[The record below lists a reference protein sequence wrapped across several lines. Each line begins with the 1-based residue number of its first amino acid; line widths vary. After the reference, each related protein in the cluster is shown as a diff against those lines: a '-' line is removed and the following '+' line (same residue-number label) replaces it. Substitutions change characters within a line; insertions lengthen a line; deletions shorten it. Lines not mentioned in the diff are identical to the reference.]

1 MPIPAA
7 ALAKYPFLSQAK
19 KYIVQ
24 LELDI
29 KDMATII
36 TVRNLAKHRVFSS
49 FDLIP
54 KNPKEVNRDYETEI
68 ISYTLALLYLSEIDD
83 DKLTQRFASFEAN
96 KVNVYLKKEKNK
108 EVIFEIAKEF
118 GWTPIQVNDNNSTS
132 ISIHFTTYLKMTS
145 RGRLSHNKT
154 WQLGGRSIEKGQV
167 QVNPKEL
174 SRLLQEEVHNHLTQ
188 SIKENTKQKILDL
201 PLELKQ
207 DIDELNIEYQKRKSQ
222 FEKIHIEVQALESEY
237 PPCISSLIERATNG
251 QHLSHVERFTL
262 VTYLLH
268 QGVEIDSIVNLF
280 SKVSDFKEEK
290 TRYQIE
296 NLAGQRGGII
306 KPYVTYNCATLQTHN
321 VCPNPDDPICNYI
334 RNPLTYHL
342 KKKNKKTRYI
352 SKK

>member
-1 MPIPAA
+1 VSITAA
-7 ALAKYPFLSQAK
+7 DLVKYPFLPQARN
-19 KYIVQ
+19 YIVQ
-24 LELDI
+24 LGLDFKELVSLPEI
-29 KDMATII
+29 RK
-36 TVRNLAKHRVFSS
+36 RAKERVLSS
-49 FDLIP
+49 FDL
-54 KNPKEVNRDYETEI
+54 NPQILQEVNKDYEIEI
-68 ISYTLALLYLSEIDD
+68 VSYALALLYVSGIDD
-83 DKLTQRFASFEAN
+83 YKLTQRFALFEAQKIN
-96 KVNVYLKKEKNK
+96 RYLTNEKHV
-108 EVIFEIAKEF
+108 EVIIEIAKTF
-118 GWTPIQVNDNNSTS
+118 KWNIKNDEGSTS
-132 ISIHFTTYLKMTS
+132 LLIHFSNYLQSTS
-145 RGRLSHNKT
+145 RGRLFHNSNWK
-154 WQLGGRSIEKGQV
+154 LVNRSIESGWIL
-167 QVNPKEL
+167 VNPYEL
-174 SRLLQEEVHNHLTQ
+174 ARLLQEEVKKRIEE
-188 SIKENTKQKILDL
+188 SIKQELTSI
-201 PLELKQ
+201 PLEIQQ
-207 DIDELNIEYQKRKSQ
+207 DINELNTEYQKRKPQ
-222 FEKIHIEVQALESEY
+222 FEKIRIEVQALESEY

>member
-7 ALAKYPFLSQAK
+7 ALAKYPFLSQAR
-19 KYIVQ
+19 KYIVK

-29 KDMATII
+29 KDMATIA
-36 TVRNLAKHRVFSS
+36 TVRDLAKHRVYSS

-54 KNPKEVNRDYETEI
+54 KTPKKANRDYETEI
-68 ISYTLALLYLSEIDD
+68 ISYTLALLYLSEIND
-83 DKLTQRFASFEAN
+83 DKLTQRFASSEAN
-96 KVNVYLKKEKNK
+96 KVNFYLKKEKNK

-118 GWTPIQVNDNNSTS
+118 GWIPIQVNDAKSTV

-145 RGRLSHNKT
+145 RGRLSHNTT
-154 WQLGGRSIEKGQV
+154 WQLKGRSIKNGQV

-174 SRLLQEEVHNHLTQ
+174 ARLLQEEVNNHLTI
-188 SIKENTKQKILDL
+188 SIEKNTKQKIPNL
-201 PLELKQ
+201 PFEIQK
-207 DIDELNIEYQKRKSQ
+207 DIDELSAEYQKRKPQ
-222 FEKIHIEVQALESEY
+222 FEKIIVEVQATESEY
-237 PPCISSLIERATNG
+237 PPCISSLIGRATNG
-251 QHLSHVERFTL
+251 QHLSHVERFTM

-321 VCPNPDDPICNYI
+321 VCPYPNDPICNFI

-342 KKKNKKTRYI
+342 KKKIVTT
-352 SKK
+352 